1 MRWKGPALALLGA
14 AAVAGIAIGF
24 TLGGGSD
31 KTVTGAAGS
40 TGVSTGPGSTNGTTN
55 TTGEGVAIPK
65 PGHVRL
71 GHRVLV
77 ATVDDA
83 MKQANPK
90 AAAALM
96 KVSHDAGFDAVLV
109 STMWTPGAT
118 ALSAQDRLTLGN
130 VVKAADDLHMRV
142 FVFVWHGLSGSTPRT
157 DRARRNFAAYA
168 AAMAKAFPQIR
179 DVVVGNEPNLNT
191 FWMPQFGAGG
201 KDVAAAGYLDL
212 LARTYDALKA
222 VSPHIQVIGGALAPR
237 GSDRPGTKRDTHSPT
252 RFIEDLG
259 AAYKA
264 SGRTKPVMD
273 AFAIHPYMRTSKL
286 SPTETHT
293 DSTTITLADYPK
305 LVGLLA
311 HAFGGTAQRGGDIPI
326 YYTEFGV
333 QTRVPAAD
341 RHAYTDVNSASADDA
356 VSPDTQAHYYREALQ
371 LSACQPTVKGLFIFH
386 TFDEIDLAGWQSGLY
401 YADQKPKASLP
412 GFQKAASEAREAR
425 LTRCDG
431 TNFIQEK

>member
-1 MRWKGPALALLGA
+1 MRWKGPVLALLGA
-14 AAVAGIAIGF
+14 AAVAGIAIAL
-24 TLGGGSD
+24 TLRGGSD
-31 KTVTGAAGS
+31 KTVTGVAGTTSGGGGPS
-40 TGVSTGPGSTNGTTN
+40 TGATT
-55 TTGEGVAIPK
+55 TTGEGVSIPK
-65 PGHVRL
+65 PGDVRP
-71 GHRVLV
+71 GHRLLV
-77 ATVDDA
+77 ATGDDA

-90 AAAALM
+90 TAAALM

-109 STMWTPGAT
+109 SSMWTPAAT
-118 ALSAQDRLTLGN
+118 APSAQDRHSLRN

-142 FVFVWHGLSGSTPRT
+142 FVFVWHGLSGSTPHT
-157 DRARRNFAAYA
+157 EQARRQFAAYA
-168 AAMAKAFPQIR
+168 AALAKAFPQVR
-179 DVVVGNEPNLNT
+179 DIVIGNEPNLNT

-201 KDVAAAGYLDL
+201 KDVAAAGYLEL

-222 VSPHIQVIGGALAPR
+222 VSPQIHVIGGALAPR

-273 AFAIHPYMRTSKL
+273 AFAIHPYMRMSKL
-286 SPTETHT
+286 SPTETHAE
-293 DSTTITLADYPK
+293 STTITLADYPE
-305 LVGLLA
+305 LIALLD
-311 HAFGGTAQRGGDIPI
+311 HAFEGTAQRGGDIPI

-333 QTRVPAAD
+333 QTQVPAAD
-341 RHAYTDVNSASADDA
+341 RHAYTDVNSPSAGDA
-356 VSPDTQAHYYREALQ
+356 VSPDTQAHYYREALA
-371 LSACQPTVKGLFIFH
+371 LSACQPTVKGIFIFH

-412 GFQKAASEAREAR
+412 AFQKAASEARGAR
-425 LTRCDG
+425 LTRCNG

>member
-1 MRWKGPALALLGA
+1 MRWKGPVLALLGA
-14 AAVAGIAIGF
+14 AAVAAVAIGF
-24 TLGGGSD
+24 TVGGGSD
-31 KTVTGAAGS
+31 TT
-40 TGVSTGPGSTNGTTN
+40 PGSSSASGTT
-55 TTGEGVAIPK
+55 TTGEGVSIPK
-65 PGHVRL
+65 PGPVRI
-71 GHRVLV
+71 GHRLLV

-83 MKQANPK
+83 MKQPDPK
-90 AAAALM
+90 VAADLM

-109 STMWTPGAT
+109 SSMWRPGT
-118 ALSAQDRLTLGN
+118 TTLSAQDRLTLGN
-130 VVKAADDLHMRV
+130 VVNAADDLHMRV
-142 FVFVWHGLSGSTPRT
+142 FVFVWHGLSGNTPRT
-157 DRARRNFAAYA
+157 EPARRRFAAYA
-168 AAMAKAFPQIR
+168 ASVAKAFPQIR
-179 DVVVGNEPNLNT
+179 DFVVGNEPNLNT
-191 FWMPQFGAGG
+191 FWRPQFGAGG
-201 KDVAAAGYLDL
+201 KDVAASGYLNL

-286 SPTETHT
+286 SPTETHA

-305 LVGLLA
+305 LVALLG
-311 HAFGGTAQRGGDIPI
+311 HAFGGTAQRGGDLPI

-341 RHAYTDVNSASADDA
+341 RHAYTDVNSPSAGDA
-356 VSPDTQAHYYREALQ
+356 VSPDTQANYYREALE
-371 LSACQPTVKGLFIFH
+371 LAACQPTVKALFIFH

-401 YADQKPKASLP
+401 YADQKPKPSLP
-412 GFQKAASEAREAR
+412 AFEKAAAEARAAR
-425 LTRCDG
+425 LTHCSG
-431 TNFIQEK
+431 TNFIEKK